1 MRTASTA
8 FRAISLDLLKELS
21 IGKTSGTTHFV
32 RCMRSNLEN
41 KPWCFN
47 DEIVKQQLKAMAIT
61 ETVKERQRGYPYI
74 MSFEEFLE
82 R

>member
-1 MRTASTA
+1 
-8 FRAISLDLLKELS
+8 
-21 IGKTSGTTHFV
+21 
-32 RCMRSNLEN
+32 MRSNLEN